1 MDVGFPLILEPFSER
16 GPAWHVFLRQHWGS
30 IVPLQLWI
38 KAEILGK
45 SCNFLYICCFFYIDL
60 FPSTHGTGII
70 CVSSCIYRWSLSQ
83 RGYKL
88 SSSWEVF
95 IYKQKSCFKQSVRG
109 NVTGLSLSIIS
120 EKGWRKDNWVVLQK
134 WRKHKDKSACLQ
146 VCLIGEGC
154 WHPCAIRGRSWH
166 LDRAHR
172 DGGWRIM
179 YHKIWEMVED
189 AAEFADLCDG
199 WHTGEKKERDCKRKH
214 TTLLKPVELTFIARL
229 WGYIYN

>member
-1 MDVGFPLILEPFSER
+1 MNGCWVSSRFRAFQWTWTSMACFFTATLRVNSSLATVNEGWDSWKILYFLIYLL
-16 GPAWHVFLRQHWGS
+16 V
-30 IVPLQLWI
+30 
-38 KAEILGK
+38 
-45 SCNFLYICCFFYIDL
+45 FYIDL

-120 EKGWRKDNWVVLQK
+120 EKGWKKDNWVVLHK
-134 WRKHKDKSACLQ
+134 WRKHKDKSVCLQ

-154 WHPCAIRGRSWH
+154 WHPCAISGRSWH
-166 LDRAHR
+166 LDRARR
-172 DGGWRIM
+172 DGGWRDN
-179 YHKIWEMVED
+179 VS
-189 AAEFADLCDG
+189 
-199 WHTGEKKERDCKRKH
+199 
-214 TTLLKPVELTFIARL
+214 
-229 WGYIYN
+229 